1 MGLKNPLAGLML
13 ALASMCALAYSPD
26 PARLASAVREARVV
40 IYAAT
45 DQEVIQP
52 LIDDFEALHPGVR
65 VEYHDMNS
73 NELYQRFVAEAAD
86 GGKADVVWSS
96 SMDLQVKLVNDGY
109 AQAHRSA
116 ETAALPSWATWKN
129 EAFGTT
135 YEPAALVYNTRAI
148 MQDEVPDTHA
158 ALLRLLASQPERF
171 LGRLTTYDPARSG
184 VGMLLHSQDA
194 NANPT
199 AFWQLAEALGDSG
212 AILDITSSA
221 MIDRIASG
229 EVLIGYNLLGS
240 YALARALG
248 EPAIGVVWP
257 RDYTLVLSRVAFISR
272 QARHPEAA
280 RLWLDHLLSAHGQ
293 ALLAEKAGLF
303 SVREDTDRTTTASAL
318 QNQLGASFRPIPIG
332 SGLLTYLDQAKQKAF
347 LRRWN
352 HAMQSRTP

>member
-1 MGLKNPLAGLML
+1 MGFRKPFVAAWLMATSL
-13 ALASMCALAYSPD
+13 YVAAYSPD
-26 PARLASAVREARVV
+26 PARLASAVLEARLV

-45 DQEVIQP
+45 DQSVVQP
-52 LIDDFEALHPGVR
+52 LIDDFETLHPGVK

-73 NELYQRFVAEAAD
+73 SALYRRFVDEAAA

-96 SMDLQVKLVNDGY
+96 AMDLQVKLVNDGH
-109 AQAHRSA
+109 AQAYHSPQ
-116 ETAALPSWATWKN
+116 TAALPSWAVWKN

-148 MQDEVPDTHA
+148 AADEVPDTHA
-158 ALLRLLASQPERF
+158 ALLRLLAAQPERF
-171 LGRLTTYDPARSG
+171 LGRLTTYDPSRSG

-194 NANPT
+194 HANPT
-199 AFWQLAEALGDSG
+199 AFWQLARALGESEV
-212 AILDITSSA
+212 ILDVASGA

-240 YALARALG
+240 YALARSRT

-280 RLWLDHLLSAHGQ
+280 RLWLDHLLSEHGQ
-293 ALLAEKAGLF
+293 TLLAERAGLF
-303 SVREDTDRTTTASAL
+303 SVREGHARTNTASGL
-318 QNQLGASFRPIPIG
+318 QKQLGDAFRPIPIG
-332 SGLLTYLDQAKQKAF
+332 SGLLTYLDQAKQKTF
-347 LRRWN
+347 LHRW
-352 HAMQSRTP
+352 HTMMKGEKP